1 MAVVD
6 HQAVKDAVGRLYKA
20 GKKFPQREMFYSV
33 PQEER
38 AKKAMSIMQ
47 DTIDTI
53 AGYFVPKQIG
63 LKLWQ
68 DAVDIALVSAEEF
81 ITPKL
86 MQDAITEAQR
96 RIVADN
102 TARAEQDKRDERAFL
117 SDVEH
122 GERLDMT
129 SVLLLWTK
137 KQLAMGR
144 EICPYL
150 PSEGQ
155 IADFVIR
162 NKIPRE
168 VADKHRTLIRAYLN
182 DYNFSQATG
191 RRMGSK
197 LFNRGERLELM
208 LL

>member
-6 HQAVKDAVGRLYKA
+6 HEAVKDAVGRLYKA

-47 DTIDTI
+47 DTIDTL
-53 AGYFVPKQIG
+53 AGYFVQKQIG

-68 DAVDIALVSAEEF
+68 DAVDIASVSAEEF

-86 MQDAITEAQR
+86 MQDAIIEAQR

-102 TARAEQDKRDERAFL
+102 TARAEQEKRDEQAFL
-117 SDVEH
+117 SDAER

-129 SVLLLWTK
+129 RVLLRWTF
-137 KQLAMGR
+137 KQLGMGR

-155 IADFVIR
+155 ISDFVIR
-162 NKIPRE
+162 NRIPRD
-168 VADKHRTLIRAYLN
+168 VAEKHRTLIRAYLN

-191 RRMGSK
+191 RKMGSK